1 MQIVLKKLD
10 DLSYEVAVSGNSPTT
25 HTVTVT
31 AAYAEKLTEGRI
43 TTEELVRRSFD
54 FLLQREP
61 NTSILRRFDLSVI
74 ARYFPEYEPTIGQ
87 DIK

>member
-31 AAYAEKLTEGRI
+31 AAYAEKLTAGRI

-74 ARYFPEYEPTIGQ
+74 ARYFPEYERTIGQ
-87 DIK
+87 DIQ